1 MGVKKEKKDEFDRI
15 VQFISVVG
23 TEMAFNI
30 ENQILFYA
38 ALSNI
43 VKIIKTLDINK
54 LSGKNLAYMISCF
67 GKNSLNDDV
76 IIKLRDAIYSKFGQG
91 QANIYDIVECFNTLM
106 TLNILTEED
115 LQKTGLDKNFEWAE

>member
-1 MGVKKEKKDEFDRI
+1 M
-15 VQFISVVG
+15 S
-23 TEMAFNI
+23 FNI
-30 ENQILFYA
+30 ENQKLFYA

-54 LSGKNLAYMISCF
+54 MNGKNLAFMISCF
-67 GKNSLNDDV
+67 GKNSLYDDV
-76 IIKLRDAIYSKFGQG
+76 IIMLRNGIYSKFGQG

-106 TLNILTEED
+106 TLNILSDED